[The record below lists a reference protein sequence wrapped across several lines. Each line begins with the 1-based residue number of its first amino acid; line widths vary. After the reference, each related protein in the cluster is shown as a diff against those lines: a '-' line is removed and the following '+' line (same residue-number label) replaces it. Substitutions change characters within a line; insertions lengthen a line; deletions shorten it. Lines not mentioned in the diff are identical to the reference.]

1 MEVEDAPAL
10 LEQAQECMNSLPE
23 DVDGAVRKFT
33 RALQLYPNNAD
44 VVEAFGEFLCLQGCV
59 DEAREFLNKA
69 ILLRPTQNPAK
80 YFYLGQMANGREALR
95 YFQDGLSIQD
105 PDGKVS
111 ARISAFCSIAELF
124 MTDLCDEDDAQQN
137 VEKAL
142 TEALQLDANSV
153 EANTSAAMYRKVIGE
168 LDVAKDH
175 CKKAIQAMS
184 GINLDELPCSEIRT
198 GLCKVM
204 IDLQMTEEVQPL
216 LQQLLDEDEE
226 DVHALYMVCCAHL
239 ADQDID
245 AVEECFEKAV
255 EICKRCPETQEC
267 WGEILQKFHD
277 GPLAKLR
284 EEADKEDADEEDAV
298 AAGG

>member
-1 MEVEDAPAL
+1 MEVEDAPTV

-23 DVDGAVRKFT
+23 DVDGAIKNFT

-59 DEAREFLNKA
+59 NEAREFLNKA
-69 ILLRPTQNPAK
+69 ILLRPAQCPAK
-80 YFYLGQMANGREALR
+80 YFYLGQMTSGREALS
-95 YFQDGLSIQD
+95 YFQDGLSIED
-105 PDGKVS
+105 PDGKVP

-124 MTDLCDEDDAQQN
+124 MTDLCDEEDAQQN

-142 TEALQLDANSV
+142 TEALQLDADSV

-175 CKKAIQAMS
+175 CKKAAQALS
-184 GINLDELPCSEIRT
+184 ATELDEQCSSEIRAS
-198 GLCKVM
+198 LCKVM
-204 IDLQMTEEVQPL
+204 IDLSMTEEVQPL
-216 LQQLLDEDEE
+216 LQNLLDEDEE
-226 DVHALYMVCCAHL
+226 DVNALYMVCCTHL

-245 AVEECFEKAV
+245 AVEECFERAV

-284 EEADKEDADEEDAV
+284 Q
-298 AAGG
+298 AAGEDSEDGPPAGA